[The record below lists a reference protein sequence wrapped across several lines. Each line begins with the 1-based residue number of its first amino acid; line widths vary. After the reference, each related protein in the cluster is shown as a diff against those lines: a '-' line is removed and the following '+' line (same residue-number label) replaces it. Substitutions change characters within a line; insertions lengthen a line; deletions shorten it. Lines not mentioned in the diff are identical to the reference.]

1 MKRLLLP
8 INILIILLSIL
19 VLGASFSWSQ
29 ADGTPLVTHARNL
42 VSLFLAGLVVR
53 TLIQKFIDPVVSF
66 RLEHRIITALIL
78 FLLFDPLLPWWI
90 FPLLG
95 IITEAGQYFFRV
107 LSGPIFNP
115 AAFGA
120 IVLSLFG
127 YLPAWWGV
135 NFSPKFPLLGVDV
148 SIAALFTLLL
158 AGYVAHR
165 YRKLPI
171 AVSALLM
178 FSLSYFLL
186 LEQSPLYIVLE
197 GTLLF
202 FLLVMATEPKTSPI
216 PPREQYLYGALIGL
230 FVSVGIY
237 FHFIEAYVIA
247 LLLGNLYTK
256 QQQLPHLFRTMLYSE
271 HNKS

>member
-8 INILIILLSIL
+8 INILIILLLIL

-29 ADGTPLVTHARNL
+29 ADGTPLLTHARNL
-42 VSLFLAGLVVR
+42 ASLFLAGLVVR
-53 TLIQKFIDPVVSF
+53 TLIQKFIDPAVSF

-95 IITEAGQYFFRV
+95 IITETGQYFFRV
-107 LSGPIFNP
+107 SSGPIFNP

-120 IVLSLFG
+120 IILSLFG

-171 AVSALLM
+171 TVSALLV

-186 LEQSPLYIVLE
+186 LEQSPLYIMLE

-216 PPREQYLYGALIGL
+216 PPREQYVYGALIGL
-230 FVSVGIY
+230 LVSIGIY

-256 QQQLPHLFRTMLYSE
+256 RQQLPHLFRTMLYSE